1 MMKSALLAPA
11 LVLALA
17 ASAFAQ
23 GVSKQDSNTETVKIT
38 VSGGFDMD
46 WVYRSK
52 ELTEVLGGSGADEG
66 RIESNANV
74 RFDVDLTEKVS
85 VLVNLAT
92 VRLNGTYASIGQ
104 LGAGGQNVK
113 LWDLAVK
120 MQEVLDPAVT
130 IQLGTQNDFMFD
142 VRGNGSAL
150 FFAPGKSGSF
160 ATNAG
165 AGSGVG
171 LSGGDLN
178 YNQVAGAVVW
188 YNRDAAHLAV
198 ALLPAIQEGGPAS
211 NDEAAYAAMLYYDLD
226 SVGKGSR
233 IGVILALDAVADFVP
248 ASGGGS
254 TSQVITIG
262 AAASLKGLG
271 GMNNLEAFGEFY
283 IQSGDIGV
291 ANGKAGGSAFKL
303 GGHYVFE
310 QEMAPWVEA
319 SITVIS
325 GDKNLGNNK
334 IDSFLSYENVNDL
347 MIVESNTFGINWNSN
362 LTAFK
367 IMGGASFTSGGGA
380 AKNNIGVSAAL
391 GFFTASEKVAVA
403 TGNKDALG
411 TELDLKLTWQYSKAV
426 AFDAGLAFL
435 FGSDIL
441 EGITVNRD
449 DSTNLFTLGVS
460 GKF

>member
-1 MMKSALLAPA
+1 MKSALLAPA

-46 WVYRSK
+46 WVYRAK
-52 ELTEVLGGSGADEG
+52 ELTEVLGGSGEDEG

-74 RFDVDLTEKVS
+74 RFDIDLTEKVS

-92 VRLNGTYASIGQ
+92 VRLNGNYGNIGQ
-104 LGAGGQNVK
+104 LGNGGQNVE

-130 IQLGTQNDFMFD
+130 IQLGTQNDLMFD
-142 VRGNGSAL
+142 IRGNGSAL

-160 ATNAG
+160 ASNAG
-165 AGSGVG
+165 GTTI
-171 LSGGDLN
+171 GDLN

-233 IGVILALDAVADFVP
+233 LGVILAVDAVADFVP

-262 AAASLKGLG
+262 AGASLKGLG
-271 GMNNLEAFGEFY
+271 GMNNLEVFAEFY
-283 IQSGDIGV
+283 FQSGDIGTT
-291 ANGKAGGSAFKL
+291 GSAGGTAFKL
-303 GGHYVFE
+303 GGHYAFE
-310 QEMAPWVEA
+310 NEMAPWVEL
-319 SITVIS
+319 SFTILS
-325 GDKNLGNNK
+325 GDDDLVDPDV
-334 IDSFLSYENVNDL
+334 DSFLSYENVNDL
-347 MIVESNTFGINWNSN
+347 MIIESNTFGFNWNTN
-362 LTAFK
+362 LTAIK
-367 IMGGASFTSGGGA
+367 IMGGLSFTSGGGA
-380 AKNNIGVSAAL
+380 AKNNLSLTGAL
-391 GFFTASEKVAVA
+391 GICTATEDVAVA
-403 TGNKDALG
+403 TGNQDGLG
-411 TELDLKLTWQYSKAV
+411 TEFDVKLTWQYSKAV
-426 AFDAGLAFL
+426 ALEAAVGFL

-441 EGITVNRD
+441 EGITAAAE
-449 DSTNLFTLGVS
+449 DSTNLFTLGIS

>member
-1 MMKSALLAPA
+1 
-11 LVLALA
+11 
-17 ASAFAQ
+17 
-23 GVSKQDSNTETVKIT
+23 
-38 VSGGFDMD
+38 
-46 WVYRSK
+46 
-52 ELTEVLGGSGADEG
+52 
-66 RIESNANV
+66 
-74 RFDVDLTEKVS
+74 
-85 VLVNLAT
+85 
-92 VRLNGTYASIGQ
+92 
-104 LGAGGQNVK
+104 
-113 LWDLAVK
+113 
-120 MQEVLDPAVT
+120 
-130 IQLGTQNDFMFD
+130 
-142 VRGNGSAL
+142 
-150 FFAPGKSGSF
+150 
-160 ATNAG
+160 
-165 AGSGVG
+165 
-171 LSGGDLN
+171 
-178 YNQVAGAVVW
+178 
-188 YNRDAAHLAV
+188 
-198 ALLPAIQEGGPAS
+198 
-211 NDEAAYAAMLYYDLD
+211 
-226 SVGKGSR
+226 
-233 IGVILALDAVADFVP
+233 VILALDAVADFVP

-449 DSTNLFTLGVS
+449 NSTNLFTLGVS